1 MKRQIFS
8 EAEVRPMSDVILTV
22 EGLTIAFRN
31 KKESFNAVENIS
43 FELRSGEILGIVG
56 ESGSGKTITSK
67 AILNLLPENAIV
79 SEGSISYLGKEL
91 TGLPEK
97 KMEKLRGSEIA
108 MIFQDSKMSLD
119 QVYTV
124 GSQITEALMSH
135 ENISRD
141 MAKKRALT
149 LLESVKIPNAARVY
163 DAYPFELSGGMCQR
177 VMIAI
182 ALSCSPKIL
191 IADEPTTALDVT
203 VQSQILDLLKE
214 IQRVTS
220 MGILLI
226 THDLGVIAEVADRVV
241 VMYAGRIMESSTKA
255 EILKNPVHPYTRGL
269 IRSMLKMDTD
279 EEVLYSIE
287 GVVTDMKSMPV
298 GCRFS
303 TRCPLAME
311 ICRKEDPSTTSVS
324 EGHLVACFRSEEIM
338 RGEALE

>member
-1 MKRQIFS
+1 MS
-8 EAEVRPMSDVILTV
+8 EVILKV
-22 EGLTIAFRN
+22 EGLTIAFSN
-31 KKESFNAVENIS
+31 KKESFKAVENIG
-43 FELRSGEILGIVG
+43 FELKKGEILGIVG

-67 AILNLLPENAIV
+67 AILNLLPDNAGV
-79 SEGSISYLGKEL
+79 SDGSILFLGRDLVNLTEKE
-91 TGLPEK
+91 
-97 KMEKLRGSEIA
+97 MEKLRGTEIA

-124 GSQITEALMSH
+124 GSQITEAILSH
-135 ENISRD
+135 EDISRD
-141 MAKKRALT
+141 AAKKRALT
-149 LLESVKIPNAARVY
+149 LLESVKIPNAPRVF
-163 DAYPFELSGGMCQR
+163 DSYPFELSGGMCQR

-226 THDLGVIAEVADRVV
+226 THDLGVISEVADRVI
-241 VMYAGRIMESSTKA
+241 VMYAGKIMESSTKT
-255 EILKNPVHPYTRGL
+255 ELLENPVHPYTRGL

-279 EEVLYSIE
+279 MEVLYSID
-287 GVVTDMKSMPV
+287 GVVPDIKSMPE

-303 TRCPLAME
+303 TRCPLVME
-311 ICRKEDPSTTSVS
+311 RCRKEDPGIISVS
-324 EGHLVACFRSEEIM
+324 PGHLVSCFRSEEIV

>member
-1 MKRQIFS
+1 MS
-8 EAEVRPMSDVILTV
+8 EVILKV
-22 EGLTIAFRN
+22 EGLTIAFSN
-31 KKESFNAVENIS
+31 KKESFKAVENIG
-43 FELRSGEILGIVG
+43 FELKKGEILGIVG

-67 AILNLLPENAIV
+67 AILNLLPDNAGV
-79 SEGSISYLGKEL
+79 SDGSILFLGRDLVNLTDKE
-91 TGLPEK
+91 
-97 KMEKLRGSEIA
+97 MEKLRGTEIA

-124 GSQITEALMSH
+124 GSQITEAILTH
-135 ENISRD
+135 EDISRD
-141 MAKKRALT
+141 AAKKRALT
-149 LLESVKIPNAARVY
+149 LLESVKIPNAPRVF
-163 DAYPFELSGGMCQR
+163 DSYPFELSGGMCQR

-226 THDLGVIAEVADRVV
+226 THDLGVISEVADRVI
-241 VMYAGRIMESSTKA
+241 VMYAGKIMESSTKA
-255 EILKNPVHPYTRGL
+255 ELLENPVHPYTRGL

-279 EEVLYSIE
+279 MEVLYSID
-287 GVVTDMKSMPV
+287 GVVPDIKSMPE

-303 TRCPLAME
+303 TRCPLVME
-311 ICRKEDPSTTSVS
+311 RCRKEDPGIISVS
-324 EGHLVACFRSEEIM
+324 PGHLVSCFRSEEIV